1 MCCGVEVITKSKRKV
16 EKREA
21 LALFKGRDNGRFHD
35 TKDEAHAWMFKLQH
49 LRNIAVT
56 PPYFHDGS
64 VKALPD
70 AVRVIAKLQIGRDL
84 ATPTPR
90 ISPHSSR
97 P

>member
-1 MCCGVEVITKSKRKV
+1 MFQKFDITDDYRK
-16 EKREA
+16 ETGSTE

-35 TKDEAHAWMFKLQH
+35 TKDEAHAWMFKLQQ